1 MKKYPAPIG
10 YRIIDI
16 KGGLMMNDENFPE
29 ELQHRIELVS
39 KMQRFGGL
47 RVMILHVLEDGP
59 KNGVEIMDAIQKHR
73 EERHKMRQ
81 KSHRHHHHHRMRVP
95 GSKRPS
101 PGSIYPMLKKMV
113 EEDLVIKGDHGRY
126 QLTANGQDTAQKIF
140 GHFQGVHR
148 KGKGPRVFTVEDAL
162 TQIDSYISYLED
174 IKREKLVPHEE
185 QLRILIDRLT
195 KVIDTLPEESS

>member
-1 MKKYPAPIG
+1 MHEESI
-10 YRIIDI
+10 
-16 KGGLMMNDENFPE
+16 PE
-29 ELQHRIELVS
+29 ELQQRIEMVS
-39 KMQRFGGL
+39 KMQKFGGL
-47 RVMILHVLEDGP
+47 RIMILHVLEEGP

-113 EEDLVIKGDHGRY
+113 EENLVTKDADGRY
-126 QLTANGQDTAQKIF
+126 QLTDHGQDTAQKIF
-140 GHFQGVHR
+140 GHFQGMHR
-148 KGKGPRVFTVEDAL
+148 QRKGPRVFTVEDAL

-174 IKREKLVPHEE
+174 IKTEKLVPHEE
-185 QLRILIDRLT
+185 QMRILLERFS
-195 KVIDTLPEESS
+195 KVLDEL

>member
-1 MKKYPAPIG
+1 
-10 YRIIDI
+10 
-16 KGGLMMNDENFPE
+16 
-29 ELQHRIELVS
+29 
-39 KMQRFGGL
+39 
-47 RVMILHVLEDGP
+47 
-59 KNGVEIMDAIQKHR
+59 
-73 EERHKMRQ
+73 
-81 KSHRHHHHHRMRVP
+81 
-95 GSKRPS
+95 
-101 PGSIYPMLKKMV
+101 MLKKMV